1 VDKKEVESFRQMLLE
16 LRRRLAEHISQMQS
30 DALREPNANVSE
42 LSDMPL
48 EHLADRGTDNYARD
62 MIISI
67 LQNSDAELCDI
78 DAALAKIDEG
88 DYGTC
93 EACEES
99 ISRDRLQAL
108 PFARL
113 CIDCKRAEE
122 ANSRG

>member
-1 VDKKEVESFRQMLLE
+1 MDKKEVESFRQMLLE